1 MKNNQIET
9 LITFLQAAG
18 QKERLHILGILAEEA
33 TSVPQL
39 AKRTGLKE
47 TAVLKHI
54 GRLQK
59 AALIQTTAPLTY
71 QLNGKALD
79 QINQTVFHR
88 GDSQNKETLRQRVL
102 RHYTDGPHLI
112 RLPDNKNELIE
123 ILSWLAELF
132 QSEIAYPEQVVNAM
146 IHQAHPDHAQMRRLL
161 VDYGFL
167 SRSRGIYQKV
177 EPAE

>member
-1 MKNNQIET
+1 MNNHQIEA
-9 LITFLQAAG
+9 LVTFLQAAG
-18 QKERLHILGILAEEA
+18 QQERLQILGILAERP
-33 TSVPQL
+33 TTVPEL

-59 AALIQTTAPLTY
+59 ADLLETTAPSTY
-71 QLNGKALD
+71 QLDNKALE
-79 QINQTVFHR
+79 QINQVVFQR
-88 GDSQNKETLRQRVL
+88 GDSQNKETVRQRVL
-102 RHYTDGPHLI
+102 RHYTDGASLM
-112 RLPDNKNELIE
+112 RLPDNEAELIE

-132 QSEIAYPEQVVNAM
+132 QLKMSYPEQVVNVL

-167 SRSRGIYQKV
+167 TRSRGIYKRESSV
-177 EPAE
+177 E